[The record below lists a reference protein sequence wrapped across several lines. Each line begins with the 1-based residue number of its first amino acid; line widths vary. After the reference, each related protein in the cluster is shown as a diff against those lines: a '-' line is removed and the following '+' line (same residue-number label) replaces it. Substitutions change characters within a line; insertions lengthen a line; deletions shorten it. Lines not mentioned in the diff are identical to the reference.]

1 MRRLLA
7 FSSALLFGC
16 VTNPPPVK
24 NIVETPKAVAPSS
37 NAAPLSVEKAHAE
50 ILHVQ
55 RLAQVERLHGWK
67 TWAADDAQPLLQA
80 HALTQLVWLDAPE
93 RFPFA
98 IKALGSKYPRVRV
111 VAARALAS
119 GDSTPAIR
127 SALLDA
133 LQTAT
138 DEEHTAILWTLVVH
152 GEKSIAPRALEELR
166 QGRLSKAIE
175 LDGRTA
181 YHPRTSSRLFSDAE
195 LAALRND
202 PNADVRMVAA
212 MGLIYSSP
220 TSAVDGLV
228 QLLKDSSDDVSAA
241 AAAGL
246 ARHTDQRGRGALVD
260 GLRNASRERRQKWL
274 EQIRDI
280 AGGPGLV
287 LMLSTIADKPEET
300 AWFQTSQIF
309 DALEKSADPRMAD
322 PLLAWTS
329 GPKRQAHWLGEA
341 GMRLAEIGDIR
352 TAKLLG
358 ARLRLEPSRLYSPE
372 RFWEAGAG
380 GHLSR
385 TDSPRVTA
393 ARLLADLAVIHQDKH
408 AELLAAAERPTLE
421 WLRSLFQPHANG
433 LRFLAA
439 AGSREA
445 LKEMREWAFP
455 PDPLPR
461 AGAMP
466 PFPVAFETAQMGLRY
481 IGLSKDEPSFPKLL
495 EQLQRKKDKSLSITQ
510 EALIEGGIS
519 MMGMAYRAIGYGASN
534 GLSHWRDLRAV
545 AHLRTFIEDETW
557 HEEARQAACEALAW
571 CADDKSMV
579 EITRKAQSLGSSKE
593 QAKMFIGA
601 CYATSLSMRPIP
613 SLVPQWTEA
622 LDSTL
627 APELRM
633 AFARAIGISG
643 FDATIEGKLFLKLE
657 NAELR
662 QAAALALILGG
673 TSDAAV
679 RAVATVASFGTK
691 ELDALKDHYYRAF
704 GYWNELD
711 WERGNVYRW
720 VRNAQAITHV
730 EVAGVRQEWARLR
743 LQAQFDN
750 LRFDNGPHSET
761 RVVLRSRLIKD
772 AQSGTPERK
781 NGAVMTLAFMR
792 EAGVLLALQD
802 EPGEVGAWA
811 RKALHQV
818 QNPVPVP
825 TE

>member
-1 MRRLLA
+1 MRRFLA
-7 FSSALLFGC
+7 LSSALLFGC
-16 VTNPPPVK
+16 VTHPPPVK
-24 NIVETPKAVAPSS
+24 NIIETPKAVAPSS
-37 NAAPLSVEKAHAE
+37 PAAPLSAEKADAE
-50 ILHVQ
+50 ILRVQ
-55 RLAQVERLHGWK
+55 RLEQAERSSVWK
-67 TWAADDAQPLLQA
+67 TWAADVSQPLLQA
-80 HALTQLVWLDAPE
+80 HALTQLVWLDDRERSAP
-93 RFPFA
+93 A
-98 IKALGSKYPRVRV
+98 IKAFGSTYPRVRV
-111 VAARALAS
+111 TAARALAS
-119 GDSTPAIR
+119 GDSTPAVR

-133 LQTAT
+133 LQAAT
-138 DEEHTAILWTLVVH
+138 DEERTAILWTLVVH
-152 GEKSIAPRALEELR
+152 GEKSIASKALEELR
-166 QGRLSKAIE
+166 QGRLSKATE
-175 LDGRTA
+175 LDGRNA
-181 YHPRTSSRLFSDAE
+181 YHPRTLSRIFSDAE
-195 LAALRND
+195 MAALRND
-202 PNADVRMVAA
+202 PNGDVRMVAA

-220 TSAVDGLV
+220 TPAVDGLLR
-228 QLLKDSSDDVSAA
+228 LLKDSSDDVSAV

-246 ARHTDQRGRGALVD
+246 ARHSDKRGREAMFD

-309 DALEKSADPRMAD
+309 DALERSADPRMAD

-329 GPKRQAHWLGEA
+329 GSKRHAHWLGETGA
-341 GMRLAEIGDIR
+341 RLAEIGDIR
-352 TAKLLG
+352 AAKLLG
-358 ARLRLEPSRLYSPE
+358 ARLRLEPNRLYSPE
-372 RFWEAGAG
+372 RFWEADAG

-385 TDSPRVTA
+385 TDLPRVTA

-408 AELLAAAERPTLE
+408 AELLAAAEGATLE
-421 WLRSLFQPHANG
+421 WLRSRSQPHANG

-466 PFPVAFETAQMGLRY
+466 PFPVAFETAQVGLRY

-519 MMGMAYRAIGYGASN
+519 MMGMAYRAIGFGASN
-534 GLSHWRDLRAV
+534 GLSHWSDLRA
-545 AHLRTFIEDETW
+545 ARPLMTFIEDETW

-571 CADDKSMV
+571 CADEKTMAEV
-579 EITRKAQSLGSSKE
+579 TRKAQTSGSSK
-593 QAKMFIGA
+593 AAPKMFIGA
-601 CYATSLSMRPIP
+601 CYATTLSMRPLP
-613 SLVPQWTEA
+613 SIVPQWTEA
-622 LDSTL
+622 LGPAL

-643 FDATIEGKLFLKLE
+643 FDATIEGKLFNKLE

-673 TSDAAV
+673 TSDAAA

-691 ELDALKDHYYRAF
+691 ELEALKDHYYRAF

-730 EVAGVRQEWARLR
+730 EVAGVRQEWARVR
-743 LQAQFDN
+743 LLAQFDN

-781 NGAVMTLAFMR
+781 KSAVMTLAFMR

-802 EPGEVGAWA
+802 EPGEVSAWA

-825 TE
+825 NE

>member
-7 FSSALLFGC
+7 ISSAFLFGC

-24 NIVETPKAVAPSS
+24 NIVETPKAAAPSS
-37 NAAPLSVEKAHAE
+37 PAAPLSAEQADAE
-50 ILHVQ
+50 ILRVQ
-55 RLAQVERLHGWK
+55 RFAQVERLRVWK
-67 TWAADDAQPLLQA
+67 TWAADRSQPLLQA
-80 HALTQLVWLDAPE
+80 HALTQLVWLDDPVWVAP
-93 RFPFA
+93 A
-98 IKALGSKYPRVRV
+98 MKAFESTYPRVRAI
-111 VAARALAS
+111 AARALAR
-119 GDSTPAIR
+119 GDANPAIR

-133 LQTAT
+133 LHAAM
-138 DEEHTAILWTLVVH
+138 DEERTAILWSLVIH
-152 GEKSIAPRALEELR
+152 GEKSIAPKALEELR
-166 QGRLSKAIE
+166 QGRLSKATE
-175 LDGRTA
+175 LDGRVA
-181 YHPRTSSRLFSDAE
+181 YDPRTLSRLFSDVE
-195 LAALRND
+195 LAALQND
-202 PNADVRMVAA
+202 PNADVRTVAA

-220 TSAVDGLV
+220 TPAVDGLV
-228 QLLKDSSDDVSAA
+228 QLLKDSSDDVSAV

-246 ARHTDQRGRGALVD
+246 ARHTDQRGREALFD
-260 GLRNASRERRQKWL
+260 GLRNVTRERRQKWL

-287 LMLSTIADKPEET
+287 LMLSTVADKPEET
-300 AWFQTSQIF
+300 IWFQTDQIF
-309 DALEKSADPRMAD
+309 DALENLEDPRIAD
-322 PLLAWTS
+322 PLFAWTF
-329 GPKRQAHWLGEA
+329 GPKRHAHWLGEA
-341 GMRLAEIGDIR
+341 GIRLAEIGDLR
-352 TAKLLG
+352 AAKLLG
-358 ARLRLEPSRLYSPE
+358 ARLRLEPNRLYSAE

-385 TDSPRVTA
+385 TDAPRVTA

-408 AELLAAAERPTLE
+408 VELREAAEDIVFNWAE
-421 WLRSLFQPHANG
+421 SLPQPHANA
-433 LRFLAA
+433 LRFLATVK
-439 AGSREA
+439 STKY
-445 LKEMREWAFP
+445 LKRMRQWAFP

-466 PFPVAFETAQMGLRY
+466 PFPGAFETAQMGLRY
-481 IGLSKDEPSFPKLL
+481 IGMSKDEPSFPKLV

-510 EALIEGGIS
+510 EALSEGGIS

-571 CADDKSMV
+571 CVDDKSMY
-579 EITRKAQSLGSSKE
+579 EITRKAQSLGSSKDPP
-593 QAKMFIGA
+593 KMFIGA

-613 SLVPQWTEA
+613 ALVPLWTEA
-622 LDSTL
+622 LDATL

-633 AFARAIGISG
+633 SFARAIGISG
-643 FDATIEGKLFLKLE
+643 FDATIEGKLFQKLE
-657 NAELR
+657 NADVR

-673 TSDAAV
+673 TSDAAA

-691 ELDALKDHYYRAF
+691 ELEALKDQYYRVF

-720 VRNAQAITHV
+720 VRNAQAITHL
-730 EVAGVRQEWARLR
+730 EVAGVRQEWARQR

-761 RVVLRSRLIKD
+761 RVVLRIRLIKD
-772 AQSGTPERK
+772 ARSGTPQRK
-781 NGAVMTLAFMR
+781 KDAVLTLAFMR
-792 EAGVLLALQD
+792 EPGVLLALQD
-802 EPGEVGAWA
+802 EPGEVAAWA

-818 QNPVPVP
+818 RNPVPMSG
-825 TE
+825 E